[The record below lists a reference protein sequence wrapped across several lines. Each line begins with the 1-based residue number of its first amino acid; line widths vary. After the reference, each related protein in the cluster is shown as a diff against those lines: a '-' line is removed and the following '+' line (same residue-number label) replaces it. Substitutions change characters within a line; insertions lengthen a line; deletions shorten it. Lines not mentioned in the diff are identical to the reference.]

1 MAFEDDYVA
10 ALGRAGVQLNRAD
23 APSSAVLAQ
32 GLNELS
38 GFIASLEPETALGLE
53 EATAS
58 FPILASFSDPSVGIA
73 TGLAEVFRACDQ
85 SSTRLSLTSFTQ
97 ISRAAAPT
105 PVPPPPPVRS
115 LTIDSLDAV
124 QVTLHDVPHILVHWT
139 SPQSV
144 DKYHLMSTSTSP
156 PPEAAIGWSEIEIH
170 SGPSTSFR
178 FRFSPTL
185 VQGTT
190 WSFKVQGC
198 RSFDIGADACSPFSE
213 VKRVTTPRNTTS
225 LRTFLQLS
233 GVPLN
238 VGIRSL
244 GKDVERGV
252 RAMMHL

>member
-58 FPILASFSDPSVGIA
+58 FPILAVFSDPSVGIA
-73 TGLAEVFRACDQ
+73 TGLAGVFRACDR
-85 SSTRLSLTSFTQ
+85 SGTRLSLTSFTQ
-97 ISRAAAPT
+97 ISRAALP
-105 PVPPPPPVRS
+105 PLPPPPPPLGS
-115 LTIDSLDAV
+115 PIIDSLNAV
-124 QVTLHDVPHILVHWT
+124 QVTLHDVPHILVHW
-139 SPQSV
+139 SSSQV
-144 DKYHLMSTSTSP
+144 DKYHLMFTDAFP
-156 PPEAAIGWSEIEIH
+156 PPNTASGWAETEIE
-170 SGPSTSFR
+170 SAKSTSFR
-178 FRFSPTL
+178 FRLSPTPQ
-185 VQGTT
+185 QGVT

-198 RSFDIGADACSPFSE
+198 KSFDIGPDACSPFSE
-213 VKRVTTPRNTTS
+213 TKSVATPRNTRS

-238 VGIRSL
+238 AGIRSL
-244 GKDVERGV
+244 GKDVARGV